1 MPISFI
7 NILLVEEVETYA
19 VLTSLH
25 HIAVEGRRVPAMAA
39 FSLIGLL
46 AQRRKRL
53 PQAVLRR
60 GARAAVDC
68 LIGVS
73 SGVE

>member
-1 MPISFI
+1 MLISVTSV
-7 NILLVEEVETYA
+7 LLVEEVETYA
-19 VLTSLH
+19 VLASLH
-25 HIAVEGRRVPAMAA
+25 HITVEGRRVPAMAT
-39 FSLIGLL
+39 FSLVGLL
-46 AQRRKRL
+46 AQRRQRL

-68 LIGVS
+68 LIGVG